1 MTTNFFDDAGA
12 TILINKPLHWTSFD
26 VVRKLRNILKVK
38 KVGHAGTLDPLA
50 TGLLILCTNNKTK
63 EIERYQNLD
72 KTYQGTICIGKTTPS
87 FDLETDFDQI
97 KSYEHITEE
106 EVCQTAKKFVGT
118 IEQLPPMYSA
128 AKVQGKRLYKLARKG
143 KTVDL
148 SPKTVYI
155 KSFDIIDIQLPYI
168 TFKVECSKGTY
179 IRSLADSYGK
189 KLKNVGAHL
198 TALQR
203 THIGE
208 YSLHDAYEIN
218 EIEERVKDG
227 GRTRDL
233 WHHKPA
239 L

>member
-1 MTTNFFDDAGA
+1 MTTNLFDEAGA

-38 KVGHAGTLDPLA
+38 KIGHAGTLDPLA

-72 KTYQGTICIGKTTPS
+72 KTYQGTIYIGKTTPS

-106 EVCQTAKKFVGT
+106 EVYQTAKKFVGT

-128 AKVQGKRLYKLARKG
+128 TKVQGKRLYKLARKG
-143 KTVDL
+143 KTIDL
-148 SPKTVYI
+148 APKIVHI
-155 KSFDIIDIQLPYI
+155 KSFGIIDIQLPYI
-168 TFKVECSKGTY
+168 TFRIECSKGTY

-189 KLKNVGAHL
+189 RLKNVGAHL
-198 TALQR
+198 ATLQR

-208 YSLHDAYEIN
+208 YSLSDAYEIN

-233 WHHKPA
+233 WYHKPA